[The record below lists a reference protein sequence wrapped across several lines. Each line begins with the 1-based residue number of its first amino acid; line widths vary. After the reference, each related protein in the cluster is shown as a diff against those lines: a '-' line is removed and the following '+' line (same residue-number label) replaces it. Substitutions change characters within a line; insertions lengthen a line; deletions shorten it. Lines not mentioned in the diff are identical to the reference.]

1 MASLAPGQLKSSF
14 PAVADE
20 AARVLILGSL
30 PGEASL
36 RAAQYYA
43 HPQNQFW
50 RLMGV
55 VIGRELQALPYPER
69 LAALRLAGVG
79 LWDTVRSA
87 ERVGSLD
94 AKIRGPTPNSLGAFA
109 ATLPAL
115 RVIAFNG
122 AKASAVG
129 RGELGPGSNFALITL
144 PSSSPAHA
152 VPFERKLEQ
161 WIRLKTFLAG
171 ASE

>member
-1 MASLAPGQLKSSF
+1 MPTSTPGAAKFSF
-14 PAVADE
+14 SAVTDE
-20 AARVLILGSL
+20 ATRVLILGSL

-36 RAAQYYA
+36 RAGQYYA

-50 RLMGV
+50 RLMSAV
-55 VIGRELQALPYPER
+55 TGRDLQAPPYPER
-69 LAALRLAGVG
+69 LAGLLSAGVG

-94 AKIRGPTPNSLGAFA
+94 AKIRGHTPNSLGAFA
-109 ATLPAL
+109 ATLPSL

-122 AKASAVG
+122 AKASAIG
-129 RGELGPGSNFALITL
+129 RGRLGADSGFTLITL

-161 WIRLKTFLAG
+161 WVRLRPFLPAAIR
-171 ASE
+171 

>member
-1 MASLAPGQLKSSF
+1 MPTSTPGAAKSSF
-14 PAVADE
+14 PAVTD
-20 AARVLILGSL
+20 AATRVLILGSL

-36 RAAQYYA
+36 RAGQYYA

-55 VIGRELQALPYPER
+55 VMGRELHALAYLER
-69 LAALRLAGVG
+69 LDALGSVGVG

-94 AKIRGPTPNSLGAFA
+94 AQIRGPIPNSLSEFA
-109 ATLPAL
+109 ATLPRL
-115 RVIAFNG
+115 RTVAFNG
-122 AKASAVG
+122 AKASTIG
-129 RGELGPGSNFALITL
+129 RGQLADSDFTLITL

-152 VPFERKLEQ
+152 VPFERKAEQ
-161 WIRLKTFLAG
+161 WIRLKAFLAG
-171 ASE
+171 ASD